1 MGVILRVLFGLCVV
15 VAPILVWTT
24 SARLPER
31 VASHFGSGGLANG
44 FMTHDVY
51 VLFMIAMTTLL
62 PLVVVASLGFIPRLA
77 TSKLSIKNR
86 EHWLA
91 PARREAT
98 MATLGNMACAIGVVL
113 ILFLVGIHFL
123 TLEANTRTPPRL
135 DEGAFFVVLVLFLVV
150 IGTSVAFMAIRF
162 GRPRGA

>member
-1 MGVILRVLFGLCVV
+1 MGVILRMIFGLSVI

-44 FMTHDVY
+44 FMSHDTY

-62 PLVVVASLGFIPRLA
+62 PLVVVASLGFIPRMA

-91 PARREAT
+91 PERREAT
-98 MATLGNMACAIGVVL
+98 MGTLANTACLVGTVL
-113 ILFLVGIHFL
+113 ILFLMSIHFL
-123 TLEANTRTPPRL
+123 TVEANLRTPPRL
-135 DEGAFFVVLVLFLVV
+135 DEGTFFAVLVGFLLM
-150 IGTSVAFMAIRF
+150 IGVSVAFIALRF
-162 GRPRGA
+162 GRPRAA